1 MLIAMK
7 VQEIQ
12 KFVER
17 NPFRPFAIRLNN
29 GEEYTFKERRDVGA
43 PKDFHLLIYFGES
56 ESVRIDTDSITEIIE
71 N

>member
-1 MLIAMK
+1 MK

-12 KFVER
+12 SFVER
-17 NPFRPFAIRLNN
+17 NPFRPFAIRLSN
-29 GEEYTFKERRDVGA
+29 GVHYAFKERRDVGA
-43 PKDFHLLIYFGES
+43 PKDYHLVIYFGES